1 MEQLSEVALV
11 LARETKWEKA
21 GGTLVVEIS
30 WRIAK
35 RRPVK
40 NNVLGACSPIR
51 VNAGNFGKSPLAN
64 HDDPISPCHSQSD
77 YDLHGEASLRTKA
90 ELIMR

>member
-1 MEQLSEVALV
+1 MEQLSEVALL
-11 LARETKWEKA
+11 LARETKWEKGRWDVD
-21 GGTLVVEIS
+21 GGNFVDCE
-30 WRIAK
+30 A
-35 RRPVK
+35 RPVK

-64 HDDPISPCHSQSD
+64 HDDPVSPCHSQSD